1 MPTFN
6 IDQKSEGLTIVV
18 AGEPTEAYVWERK
31 DGEFKN
37 TGELKKNADGVQI
50 WNVPATVIAP
60 GSPRPIATK
69 ITIESSTKPDVPVG
83 QVEADGL
90 GLVVREAQL
99 SATALKAPASGGF
112 AKSTEAKA

>member
-50 WNVPATVIAP
+50 WNA
-60 GSPRPIATK
+60 
-69 ITIESSTKPDVPVG
+69 SSHRHR
-83 QVEADGL
+83 A
-90 GLVVREAQL
+90 RL
-99 SATALKAPASGGF
+99 STSDRHEDHHRVQHQA
-112 AKSTEAKA
+112 